1 MYIFTIVSYFVKLI
15 IINISLTLL
24 PSLSSQHCTYMI
36 LQKKGLQLN
45 DNAKICWF
53 CRETEH
59 KIRRP
64 EWRPAAPGYTGFA
77 TRRAKST
84 EFLKDTN
91 IIFKSFS
98 TKHHFW
104 KTQRQL
110 YFILHMIIFKLK
122 DTTIALF
129 IAILQPIISG
139 RHSDCFTLYLI
150 LYLTIAHYLI
160 YTKHISPSCQ
170 RRTQ

>member
-1 MYIFTIVSYFVKLI
+1 MYIFTKVSYFVKLI

-64 EWRPAAPGYTGFA
+64 EWRPAALGYTGFA

-91 IIFKSFS
+91 IILSFS

-104 KTQRQL
+104 KTQRLL

-170 RRTQ
+170 SRTQ

>member
-1 MYIFTIVSYFVKLI
+1 MYIFTKVSYFVKLI
-15 IINISLTLL
+15 IISISLNLL

-91 IIFKSFS
+91 IILSFS

-104 KTQRQL
+104 KTQRLL

-139 RHSDCFTLYLI
+139 RHNDCFTLYLI
-150 LYLTIAHYLI
+150 LYCI
-160 YTKHISPSCQ
+160 
-170 RRTQ
+170 